1 MRQHYVIANSIL
13 DSAKIHSRMA
23 ATSLLLSLLLLLW
36 YSSAEQ
42 QNEPDFEGDDDNT
55 TMKVPVMLQNPFLY
69 YLDYKTVY
77 VNCSVYGESPF
88 EVSWL
93 YSTDEISN
101 RSSDYTIISGSKVS
115 NIVYSPNS
123 DDEGYVWWNS
133 SLLLNPINN
142 STAGYYYCRVN
153 ASFGPI
159 YSKPVYVRKNYLPRL
174 NFTKFIKSGQ
184 PYVNFLARSSRQRT
198 FTFTCLCAE
207 CDGIEWRRN
216 NVRLPK
222 SSYGVVA
229 LKKEL
234 RPYHSINL
242 KHSTLSTSYFDAHH
256 YSCHT
261 LNSQNNIFENSR
273 AYIDVPYATIIKRL
287 KGSTYV
293 PGETLTQKCSARSL
307 YPMTVTWQESKFL
320 FARKDKI
327 DSRSTTGRYNILNSK
342 ISVRISLLTPHTFN
356 MWCEFYT
363 TIYYQPDN
371 FTKVHGL
378 YQKGLLF
385 EKPNKSGVS
394 GTTGYSTMRVHY
406 PSSITSNVTNITI
419 NETERM
425 YLWCFA
431 R

>member
-1 MRQHYVIANSIL
+1 
-13 DSAKIHSRMA
+13 MA
-23 ATSLLLSLLLLLW
+23 LNGLFLCLQFFLW

-42 QNEPDFEGDDDNT
+42 LNEPNFEQDDDNT
-55 TMKVPVMLQNPFLY
+55 TMKVPVILQNPFLY

-153 ASFGPI
+153 TSFGLN
-159 YSKPVYVRKNYLPRL
+159 YSKPVYVRSTYLPRL
-174 NFTKFIKSGQ
+174 NSTRFVKSGQ
-184 PYVNFLARSSRQRT
+184 AYVNFLALSFTERKVT
-198 FTFTCLCAE
+198 FSCLCAE
-207 CDGIEWRRN
+207 CDGIKWRKN
-216 NVRLPK
+216 NIPIPK

-234 RPYHSINL
+234 WPSHSINL
-242 KHSTLSTSYFDAHH
+242 KHSTLSTSYYDSYLH
-256 YSCHT
+256 SCQPVYY
-261 LNSQNNIFENSR
+261 QNDIFENSQ
-273 AYIDVPYATIIKRL
+273 AYIDVPYARIIKRPEA
-287 KGSTYV
+287 STYV

-307 YPMTVTWQESKFL
+307 YPMTVTWQESEFL
-320 FARKDKI
+320 FPIKDKI
-327 DSRSTTGRYNILNSK
+327 DSRKTEGLYNILNST
-342 ISVRISLLTPHTFN
+342 ISVNISVLTPLL
-356 MWCEFYT
+356 FYLRCRFTT

-371 FTKVHGL
+371 FTKIHHL
-378 YQKGLLF
+378 STL
-385 EKPNKSGVS
+385 VS
-394 GTTGYSTMRVHY
+394 LISQ
-406 PSSITSNVTNITI
+406 
-419 NETERM
+419 
-425 YLWCFA
+425 
-431 R
+431 